1 LSGRIEDRLAQRGGA
16 IELLRVPA
24 ALFGLVVSAR
34 SALYQR
40 RLLPVHRLDVPVV
53 SVGNLTAGGTGKT
66 PFVLWAVEWFAARG
80 MRAGVLSRGYGAD
93 GAGGGDEARMARAL
107 HGGLTAVQD
116 PDRVRG
122 GRKLEELGVDVI
134 LLDDGFQHRRLH
146 RDRDLVLVDATRPWG
161 LAAPAGRG
169 EAVSALLPRGLL
181 RESPAALS
189 RADAVVLTRTD
200 QVDAARLASLEA
212 ELSLL
217 APGAPI
223 VRACHVPAGL
233 RGVRDSSR
241 WPLERLQGRTVDLV
255 SGIGNPEAF
264 ERTVR
269 STGAQVRAHRRF
281 ADHHAYSAEDLR
293 GLGGTDIPLVTT
305 AKDGVKISEFAPAAL
320 SLDVRLELAEGRAA
334 LEALL
339 ESIPPGEALQQRRAI
354 HEGLHG

>member
-24 ALFGLVVSAR
+24 ALFGLVAGVR
-34 SALYQR
+34 SALYAR
-40 RLLPVHRLDVPVV
+40 RLLPIHRLGVPVV

-93 GAGGGDEARMARAL
+93 GSGGGDEARMARELFADL
-107 HGGLTAVQD
+107 VAVQD

-122 GRKLEELGVDVI
+122 GRELEGLGVDVV

-161 LAAPAGRG
+161 LAPTDEHGD
-169 EAVSALLPRGLL
+169 AVQAMLPRGLL
-181 RESPAALS
+181 REAPRALS
-189 RADAVVLTRTD
+189 RADAVVLTRSD

-212 ELSLL
+212 ELSRL
-217 APGAPI
+217 APGIPV
-223 VRACHVPAGL
+223 VRARHVPAGL
-233 RGVRDSSR
+233 RGVRDGSR

-269 STGAQVRAHRRF
+269 AVGAQVREHRRF
-281 ADHHAYSAEDLR
+281 ADHHAYTAGDLR

-339 ESIPPGEALQQRRAI
+339 ESIPPGQALQQRRAI